1 MTDDFLETEAALHDL
16 LEELQRLKSTSEQ
29 LSAAGSNVAALVIT
43 MELLSQRTGEVA
55 EAGRKQI
62 EKIEGLTGDSMRNM
76 DQLAKRQKEQTEAV
90 TDLRAIFLKQLD
102 ATVAEVNELRTEVS
116 KLSNEADSGIR
127 QIVDGQQ
134 ELEAYVDRVVVKDL
148 TPAVQDVRRIGR
160 SSRTILAILTILV
173 AANLA
178 LTGYLLWV
186 FP

>member
-1 MTDDFLETEAALHDL
+1 
-16 LEELQRLKSTSEQ
+16 
-29 LSAAGSNVAALVIT
+29 
-43 MELLSQRTGEVA
+43 
-55 EAGRKQI
+55 
-62 EKIEGLTGDSMRNM
+62 MRNM

-116 KLSNEADSGIR
+116 KLSDEADSGIR

-160 SSRTILAILTILV
+160 SSRTILAILIILV